1 MTIGSIGTGLPVPAH
16 GTSAATR
23 QSDKPAAEAGARDTV
38 AITGTADEALT
49 YTDPRKNAT
58 QQASGL
64 STMLDE
70 SNRQVQQFLQLL
82 GDLIQQQ
89 GLEWSKL
96 ATGEQKLTV
105 DQATID
111 AATEATSEDGEWGMR
126 QTAERILSF
135 AKLGIGDDPAQIAT
149 YRAAVD
155 QGFKEAEKVFGGKL
169 PDISY
174 QTYDAI
180 MAEFDRWEQ
189 EGIPPGATVSLAKAM
204 KPDATDSEAS
214 SSQT

>member
-16 GTSAATR
+16 GTPAATR
-23 QSDKPAAEAGARDTV
+23 QSSKPAAETDASDTV
-38 AITGTADEALT
+38 SITSTADETLT
-49 YTDPRKNAT
+49 YADPRKNAT
-58 QQASGL
+58 LQASDL
-64 STMLDE
+64 SAMLDE

-82 GDLIQQQ
+82 GDLVQQQ

-111 AATEATSEDGEWGMR
+111 AATEATSEDGEWGVR

-135 AKLGIGDDPAQIAT
+135 AKLGIGDNPAQIAT

-155 QGFKEAEKVFGGKL
+155 QGFKEAEKAFGGKL

-189 EGIPPGATVSLAKAM
+189 EGIPPGASVSLAKSM
-204 KPDATDSEAS
+204 KPGVTDSEAS